1 MWDSKIS
8 ALSMVGSHLQCSILT
23 APLGSTP
30 PDSDLESTLG
40 PSPQGVSN
48 TLGVSTIF
56 QIPTANWAAGLAA
69 LVYREGRQDA
79 KPSIRERLR
88 ETRPQGLSQMP
99 CSSAAW
105 LQSPLTSLALLSLSN
120 GILTF
125 AFCPSL
131 SPLATPA
138 FALTSQLW

>member
-40 PSPQGVSN
+40 PSPQGVSK

-69 LVYREGRQDA
+69 LVYREGA
-79 KPSIRERLR
+79 CKPSIRERLR
-88 ETRPQGLSQMP
+88 ETRPQGLSQTP
-99 CSSAAW
+99 RSSAAW
-105 LQSPLTSLALLSLSN
+105 LQSPLASLALLSLSN

-125 AFCPSL
+125 TFCPSL